1 MYKGVNFFSDFLVVL
16 DDGLVPLAR
25 LLSLFKD
32 LDDPTGCIGLGKPNG
47 LPHLATS
54 SSTLD
59 SLDNSSLK
67 KSFQNGKKNSDLW
80 LRFGQKHV
88 LGTNHTGRFLVVCIS
103 YC

>member
-1 MYKGVNFFSDFLVVL
+1 MNFFSDFLVVL

-67 KSFQNGKKNSDLW
+67 NHFKMVKKILICGLDLVKNMYYVHITQ
-80 LRFGQKHV
+80 RGF
-88 LGTNHTGRFLVVCIS
+88 R
-103 YC
+103 

>member
-1 MYKGVNFFSDFLVVL
+1 
-16 DDGLVPLAR
+16 LVPLAR

-59 SLDNSSLK
+59 NSSLK
-67 KSFQNGKKNSDLW
+67 KSFQNGEKKS
-80 LRFGQKHV
+80 
-88 LGTNHTGRFLVVCIS
+88 
-103 YC
+103 